1 MQIALVSITSW
12 PRGTSITYFP
22 DTAVGNDSFDF
33 FKKVVTFHPIEK
45 VLAVQN
51 WDISGVGHQ
60 FAIALFTFLYV
71 DILDCTGTLYSMA
84 HFGGFIDERTQ
95 GMTLPLVYTTFRE
108 FKLTYARF

>member
-1 MQIALVSITSW
+1 MVA
-12 PRGTSITYFP
+12 
-22 DTAVGNDSFDF
+22 
-33 FKKVVTFHPIEK
+33 FHPIEK

-84 HFGGFIDERTQ
+84 RFGGFIDERTQ
-95 GMTLPLVYTTFRE
+95 GMTLHWFIQAFRE
-108 FKLTYARF
+108 LRLTSARF

>member
-1 MQIALVSITSW
+1 MVA
-12 PRGTSITYFP
+12 
-22 DTAVGNDSFDF
+22 
-33 FKKVVTFHPIEK
+33 FHPIEK

-84 HFGGFIDERTQ
+84 RFGGFIDERTQ
-95 GMTLPLVYTTFRE
+95 GMTIPFVDTRVLGSSG
-108 FKLTYARF
+108 